1 MRFFLKLVLAF
12 IIKFRGVIIFGII
25 MGCAL
30 SIFLIK
36 KLPSIN
42 LKTTVNIGYTGRY
55 TIDELPYE
63 ISSLISRGLVKSE
76 ASGEI
81 YGDLAESWSIEDNG
95 KRWVFRLKDN
105 VYWQDRKKF
114 SVNDTNYNFQDVA
127 IEKSGNA
134 IIFNLNEPYIPF
146 IVLLE
151 KPIFKKGLLG
161 TGEWKVKNLSLK
173 GGYIQKITL
182 SEGSETQNIKFYP
195 TEEQLK
201 FAFKMGEV
209 SIAKNLSSPIPFEKW
224 DDTKVEKN
232 VKNNQVVVIFF
243 NTGDTFLADKNF
255 RLALNYSIDKSV
267 FESRALSPINPES
280 YFYNPQVKSYDFD
293 LEKARSLLKDIQD
306 KLPNDYVIKLI
317 SSPNLI
323 DTAENVSKMWRDLGI
338 NSNVLVSS
346 VIPSDYQAFITVFD
360 IPKDPDQYSLWHST
374 QTQTNITKYKNLR
387 IDKLLEE
394 GRVEMDREDR
404 KKTYLDFQR
413 YLLEDSPAIFL
424 FHPIWY
430 NIFRN

>member
-1 MRFFLKLVLAF
+1 
-12 IIKFRGVIIFGII
+12 
-25 MGCAL
+25 
-30 SIFLIK
+30 
-36 KLPSIN
+36 
-42 LKTTVNIGYTGRY
+42 
-55 TIDELPYE
+55 
-63 ISSLISRGLVKSE
+63 
-76 ASGEI
+76 
-81 YGDLAESWSIEDNG
+81 
-95 KRWVFRLKDN
+95 
-105 VYWQDRKKF
+105 
-114 SVNDTNYNFQDVA
+114 
-127 IEKSGNA
+127 
-134 IIFNLNEPYIPF
+134 
-146 IVLLE
+146 
-151 KPIFKKGLLG
+151 
-161 TGEWKVKNLSLK
+161 
-173 GGYIQKITL
+173 
-182 SEGSETQNIKFYP
+182 
-195 TEEQLK
+195 
-201 FAFKMGEV
+201 MGEV

-323 DTAENVSKMWRDLGI
+323 DTAENVSKMWLDLGI

-430 NIFRN
+430 NVFRN